1 MKDYFILILIVL
13 ISLTMIPIIYR
24 LVKGPTAPDRII
36 ALDAIG
42 VCIIALVGLF
52 SIYVKTSFYVEIALL
67 LAILS
72 FIGTTAFSKF
82 LEKGDIIE
90 RDNSN

>member
-1 MKDYFILILIVL
+1 MMNFILALIII
-13 ISLTMIPIIYR
+13 ISLTILAFVYR
-24 LVKGPTAPDRII
+24 LIKGPTAPDRII

-42 VCIIALVGLF
+42 VAIIALVGLF
-52 SIYVKTSFYVEIALL
+52 SIYVKTSYYIDIALL

-82 LEKGDIIE
+82 LEKGDIID
-90 RDNSN
+90 RDHSN

>member
-1 MKDYFILILIVL
+1 MMNFILCLIVIVSITL
-13 ISLTMIPIIYR
+13 IAFIYR

-42 VCIIALVGLF
+42 VGIIALVGLF
-52 SIYVKTSFYVEIALL
+52 SIYVQTSYYVEIALL

-72 FIGTTAFSKF
+72 FIGTIAFSKF
-82 LEKGDIIE
+82 IEKGDIID
-90 RDNSN
+90 RDDTH

>member
-1 MKDYFILILIVL
+1 MMNFILCLIIIV
-13 ISLTMIPIIYR
+13 SLTLIAFIYR

-42 VCIIALVGLF
+42 VGIIALVGLF
-52 SIYVKTSFYVEIALL
+52 SIYVQTSYYVEIALL

-72 FIGTTAFSKF
+72 FIGTIAFSKF
-82 LEKGDIIE
+82 IEKGDIID
-90 RDNSN
+90 RDDTH